1 MRTRGNDRT
10 SSRAGQRV
18 GTVALAGLALLAVG
32 AGTPVFAADQPAPGK
47 GTPSASDLK
56 NEQGGKGESAK
67 PKPVEDVT
75 APQRPT
81 LGEASTGA
89 GGTISIGVLAE
100 SGSALVVREGTEVVA
115 STSAVGQVQELTWR
129 AKSGPHTY
137 LVVAT
142 DAAGN
147 VSEPAPLSLDVDATP
162 PAAKGFAVKAGTD
175 RDSRSEWAVTTQP
188 GTTYELLV
196 DGATVQEGTVE
207 GRSVQGYLT
216 LADGNHE
223 VVLELRDEI
232 GNLRTLTDTVA
243 VKIPAIWV
251 VAKDVSETNAI
262 ERSFKIAAAPG
273 TRGFLRI
280 PGGSSA
286 KFELPEGRAEVT
298 VEVEEGSYEAPIIT
312 VADTLDRKG
321 QTTLAAFEVD
331 QTAPAVQVEAV
342 DAAGERGVLGA
353 LITAGEG
360 EEVSWKLVDDRG
372 IPTMSGEF
380 VADGTAQLLE
390 RPVGAGDYDLE
401 VTVTD
406 AQGNTT
412 VERLATSVA
421 ARPMINPD
429 VVPALTITLVL
440 WILVGLGF
448 YLRRRARRLQAAGGT
463 GVRGRGRRTR
473 RAQLRAE
480 QERAVAEHDELLAA
494 FEVENRTWQQR
505 RTELAQLVAV
515 AGGGEVELPEAALA
529 VDPDERVLCALP
541 VTLVELRRHN
551 GVDLLDEVEEG
562 RLVVT
567 TDRAVFTGT
576 EGREWELG
584 MVEQLRH
591 LARNRTLI
599 KVAGEETVS
608 GVAYDD
614 SDLVRLYLELAM
626 AEHQGDTRSVRLM
639 LEQGLRSH
647 ELRRPQPPTPVG
659 PESVVAPVVE
669 PVEQPA
675 EQPVAPKRVLQ
686 AAPVVVAQQSEPA
699 DGQIRRELALH
710 R

>member
-1 MRTRGNDRT
+1 MRTRGNHRT
-10 SSRAGQRV
+10 GNRAGQRA

-32 AGTPVFAADQPAPGK
+32 AGTPTFAADQPAPGK
-47 GTPSASDLK
+47 GTPSASDTK
-56 NEQGGKGESAK
+56 KDQGGKGENTK
-67 PKPVEDVT
+67 PEPVEDVT
-75 APQRPT
+75 PPERPT

-89 GGTISIGVLAE
+89 GGTISLGVLAE

-115 STSAVGQVQELTWR
+115 STSALGQVQELTWR
-129 AKSGPHTY
+129 AGSGPHTY

-175 RDSRSEWAVTTQP
+175 RDSRSQWAVRTQP
-188 GTTYELLV
+188 GTAYELLV
-196 DGATVQEGTVE
+196 DGTTVQEGTVE

-216 LADGNHE
+216 LADGNHD
-223 VVLELRDEI
+223 VVLELRDEV

-243 VKIPAIWV
+243 VEIPSLWV
-251 VAKDVSETNAI
+251 VAKDVSETNAT
-262 ERSFKIAAAPG
+262 ERSFKVAAAPG

-286 KFELPEGRAEVT
+286 KFELPDGRAEVT
-298 VEVEEGSYEAPIIT
+298 LEVEEGSYEAPIIT

-342 DAAGERGVLGA
+342 DAAGERGALGA

-360 EEVSWKLVDDRG
+360 EEVAWKLVDDRG

-390 RPVGAGDYDLE
+390 RPVGAGDYELE

-440 WILVGLGF
+440 WILVGLGY
-448 YLRRRARRLQAAGGT
+448 YLRRRARRSALAGGT
-463 GVRGRGRRTR
+463 VRGRGRRTR

-480 QERAVAEHDELLAA
+480 QERAAAEHEELVAA
-494 FEVENRTWQQR
+494 FEVENQSWQQR
-505 RTELAQLVAV
+505 RSELAQLVAV
-515 AGGGEVELPEAALA
+515 AGGDEVELPEADLA
-529 VDPDERVLCALP
+529 VDLHERVLCALP

-551 GVDLLDEVEEG
+551 GVDLLDELEDG
-562 RLVVT
+562 RLVIT
-567 TDRAVFTGT
+567 TDRVVFAGA
-576 EGREWELG
+576 ENREWELG

-591 LARNRTLI
+591 LAQNRTLI
-599 KVAGEETVS
+599 KVAGEDAVS

-626 AEHQGDTRSVRLM
+626 AEHQGNTRSVRLM

-647 ELRRPQPPTPVG
+647 ELRRPLPPTPVG
-659 PESVVAPVVE
+659 PVDAVGPVDPVPVVE
-669 PVEQPA
+669 PA

-686 AAPVVVAQQSEPA
+686 AAPVVVAQQTQPA
-699 DGQIRRELALH
+699 DEKITRQLALH